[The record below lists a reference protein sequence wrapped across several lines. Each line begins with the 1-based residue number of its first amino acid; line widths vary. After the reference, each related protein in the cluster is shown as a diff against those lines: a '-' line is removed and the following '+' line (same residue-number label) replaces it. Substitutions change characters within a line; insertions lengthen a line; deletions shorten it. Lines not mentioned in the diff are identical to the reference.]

1 MTNPTHIVE
10 DCYYTKDHEWTHIDE
25 TTATIGITAY
35 AQDQMGEIVY
45 VDLPDE
51 GQKVVQNEPF
61 GAIESV
67 KAASDLY
74 SPVSGTI
81 LEVNSNLEE
90 DINVLND
97 DPMDEGWLIRVEIE
111 NERELTN
118 LMKASDYRT
127 YLKEQGS

>member
-1 MTNPTHIVE
+1 MANIVE
-10 DCYYTKDHEWTHIDE
+10 GYYYTKNHEWIHVDE

-35 AQDQMGEIVY
+35 AQEQMGEIVY

-81 LEVNSNLEE
+81 LEVNTIAE
-90 DINVLND
+90 DIGMLND
-97 DPMDEGWLIRVEIE
+97 DPMDEGWIIRVEID
-111 NERELTN
+111 NERELAN
-118 LMKASDYRT
+118 LMKSTEYKK
-127 YLKEQGS
+127 YLKEQ

>member
-1 MTNPTHIVE
+1 MANIVE
-10 DCYYTKDHEWTHIDE
+10 GYYYTKNHEWIHVDE

-35 AQDQMGEIVY
+35 AQEQMGEIVY

-67 KAASDLY
+67 KAANDLY

-81 LEVNSNLEE
+81 LEVNTIAE
-90 DINVLND
+90 DIGMLND
-97 DPMDEGWLIRVEIE
+97 DPMDEGWIIRVEID
-111 NERELTN
+111 NERELAN
-118 LMKASDYRT
+118 LMKSTEYKK
-127 YLKEQGS
+127 YLKEQ

>member
-1 MTNPTHIVE
+1 MANIVE
-10 DCYYTKDHEWTHIDE
+10 GYYYTKNHEWTHVDE

-35 AQDQMGEIVY
+35 AQEQMGEIVY

-81 LEVNSNLEE
+81 LEVNTITE
-90 DINVLND
+90 DIGMLND
-97 DPMDEGWLIRVEIE
+97 DPMDEGWLIRVEID
-111 NERELTN
+111 NERELAN
-118 LMKASDYRT
+118 LMKSIEYKK
-127 YLKEQGS
+127 YLKEQ